1 MQVMVRA
8 LTLGVI
14 FEMCK
19 NINTLTNIISQIAI
33 AIAIELLLPLLT
45 LTNLKLCFF
54 VFHFHSYRTVLIKK
68 EI

>member
-1 MQVMVRA
+1 MQVRA

-45 LTNLKLCFF
+45 LTNLKLCFLSF
-54 VFHFHSYRTVLIKK
+54 IRTVLSFKSLTPNN
-68 EI
+68 